1 MLLSLALAEQ
11 ATGRDADAVLERTV
25 PTQARDQNVIQVRIA
40 REIDDFAVVMHQSL
54 ANFRLNL
61 HHVFS
66 AS

>member
-1 MLLSLALAEQ
+1 
-11 ATGRDADAVLERTV
+11 
-25 PTQARDQNVIQVRIA
+25 VRIA